1 MMGFIPIGGFQL
13 MKMNNLY
20 ELRILE
26 IDEIV
31 LSPSQIL
38 YFSIQLGFTC

>member
-1 MMGFIPIGGFQL
+1 MKILTMNMMGFIQIGGFQL

-31 LSPSQIL
+31 LSPSQ
-38 YFSIQLGFTC
+38 TTER